1 MVWIVNLLLTIVFF
15 IWSLWV
21 SLSERA
27 DMEAP
32 LYKWLL
38 KCMEAKEKTGKIFW
52 NEFLA
57 IMKYLCLHYINR
69 HEEAEHYL
77 KYTDYVDMTP
87 FTYENRGKYTEDD
100 WDMLVNMIYGPYSYD
115 EIKPTQ
121 KEKNLENYDTVNGD
135 DIMIMPSETIDKSE
149 QEKSAIYKDVDNDNP
164 ILSEEPQLEEPK
176 VDESLLKEE
185 TTYEWEEKKMS
196 KTWLWVLLAILI
208 VVGVVFLY
216 FSVNTDSMDVLEDD
230 NVEFVD
236 TVAAKPEVDNNA
248 PKNALAFI
256 EEFYKGDLQD
266 EAYIKKHVTA
276 SVLTKLKNDF
286 DYDCPSNNCLATWVF
301 TAYPAGADMNLEEGP
316 TITSTDKDG
325 VFKLDF
331 WYSFYDG
338 YKKGLETRSVYLTIT
353 NIDGRYLISDYLIKE
368 KESNITEEEEFD
380 EAAMMD
386 NLAKRNLEANGLDE
400 NGE

>member
-1 MVWIVNLLLTIVFF
+1 
-15 IWSLWV
+15 
-21 SLSERA
+21 
-27 DMEAP
+27 
-32 LYKWLL
+32 
-38 KCMEAKEKTGKIFW
+38 
-52 NEFLA
+52 
-57 IMKYLCLHYINR
+57 
-69 HEEAEHYL
+69 
-77 KYTDYVDMTP
+77 
-87 FTYENRGKYTEDD
+87 
-100 WDMLVNMIYGPYSYD
+100 
-115 EIKPTQ
+115 
-121 KEKNLENYDTVNGD
+121 
-135 DIMIMPSETIDKSE
+135 
-149 QEKSAIYKDVDNDNP
+149 
-164 ILSEEPQLEEPK
+164 
-176 VDESLLKEE
+176 
-185 TTYEWEEKKMS
+185 
-196 KTWLWVLLAILI
+196 
-208 VVGVVFLY
+208 
-216 FSVNTDSMDVLEDD
+216 MDVLEDD

-338 YKKGLETRSVYLTIT
+338 YKKGFETRSVYLTIT